1 MAKYEEIVKTILD
14 LAGNP
19 ASGVIADLAP
29 VWAKAI
35 VELDAPAVEKRVI
48 DIPEKR

>member
-1 MAKYEEIVKTILD
+1 MAKYEDIVKTILD

-19 ASGVIADLAP
+19 AAGVIADLAP

-35 VELDAPAVEKRVI
+35 VELDTPAVEKRVVEAS
-48 DIPEKR
+48 EKR